1 MNITLNDKEHRK
13 VYLVVEMNCNPKV
26 SEVSEISVKSFA
38 DEEVAKKFFLEQVEK
53 NGRRTVRVGY
63 KKVLSPMGRSELL
76 EIWRNKVWQNFDI
89 MPTKEKY
96 LKIAFLESMIDAG

>member
-1 MNITLNDKEHRK
+1 MK

-26 SEVSEISVKSFA
+26 SEVSEISVKSFS

-63 KKVLSPMGRSELL
+63 KKVLSSMGSYELE
-76 EIWRNKVWQNFDI
+76 EIWQNKVWQNFDI
-89 MPTKEKY
+89 GPTKEKY
-96 LKIAFLESMIDAG
+96 LKIVFLESMIDSERNAGLGFWFA

>member
-1 MNITLNDKEHRK
+1 MK

-76 EIWRNKVWQNFDI
+76 EIWRNKLWQNFDI

>member
-1 MNITLNDKEHRK
+1 MK

-26 SEVSEISVKSFA
+26 SEVSEISVKSFS

>member
-1 MNITLNDKEHRK
+1 MMK

-63 KKVLSPMGRSELL
+63 KKVLSPMESYELE
-76 EIWRNKVWQNFDI
+76 EIWQNKVWQNFDI

>member
-1 MNITLNDKEHRK
+1 MHK
-13 VYLVVEMNCNPKV
+13 VYLVVEMNCNP
-26 SEVSEISVKSFA
+26 EVSEINDVELHISVKSFA
-38 DEEVAKKFFLEQVEK
+38 DEEVAKKFFLERVAK

-63 KKVLSPMGRSELL
+63 KKVQSPMGKSELL

-89 MPTKEKY
+89 IPTKEKY

>member
-1 MNITLNDKEHRK
+1 MHKI
-13 VYLVVEMNCNPKV
+13 YLVVEMNCNPKV

>member
-1 MNITLNDKEHRK
+1 MHK
-13 VYLVVEMNCNPKV
+13 VYLVVEMNCNPRV

>member
-1 MNITLNDKEHRK
+1 MHK

-26 SEVSEISVKSFA
+26 SEVPEISVKSFA